1 MVEDQIIHSVQCKMC
16 SLIENKENIVGCKW
30 DTLTKHVGC
39 RIVLHG
45 LLWLGVKKVGEY
57 IVKDYAHSKNM
68 RLWAQ
73 RDLDFVL
80 QQPINKPLDKV
91 IER

>member
-1 MVEDQIIHSVQCKMC
+1 
-16 SLIENKENIVGCKW
+16 
-30 DTLTKHVGC
+30 
-39 RIVLHG
+39 
-45 LLWLGVKKVGEY
+45 VKKVGEY

-80 QQPINKPLDKV
+80 QQPINKPLEKV

>member
-1 MVEDQIIHSVQCKMC
+1 
-16 SLIENKENIVGCKW
+16 
-30 DTLTKHVGC
+30 
-39 RIVLHG
+39 
-45 LLWLGVKKVGEY
+45 VKKVGEY

-80 QQPINKPLDKV
+80 QQPINKPLEKG
-91 IER
+91 IERWYISNLYFTFLCMVAPC